1 MQIVRNLAG
10 YTLGRSDLVRRA
22 MSKKKASVME
32 KERRNFVYGNEE
44 EGVPGCIAN
53 GIPEDIA
60 NKIYDNM
67 TDFAR
72 YAFNK
77 SHAAAYAV
85 VSYQTA
91 YLKYYYPV
99 EFMAALMTSVI
110 EMPAKVAE
118 YILVCRQMNIKILP
132 PDINHG
138 EYGFSVD
145 HGAIRY
151 GLSAIK
157 NVGRPIIEGIVE
169 ERKQSGAYRSLRDF
183 IERTKGSV
191 NKRALE
197 NFIKAGA
204 LDCLEGNRHQKMM
217 VYTAISDEIHQSRK
231 HTMEGQIS
239 LFDLVSEEEKKE
251 YEIRMPEVAEYDQET
266 LLTMEKEVLGIYLSG
281 HPLEQYRSMME
292 KNVSA
297 WTSDFQPDEES
308 GLPKVTDGQI
318 VVLGGMISDKTV
330 KYTKNNK
337 VMAFVTLEDLVG
349 SIEVVVFPKHYEKY
363 QALLEEDA
371 RVLIQGRVS
380 AEDDRA
386 SKLILEQVYSFA
398 DVPKE
403 LWIQF
408 QNVQEYM
415 EKERELLADLREM
428 PGESSVVIYLKEA
441 RAMKTLPETYRVQ
454 TEDFQIKKM
463 KEKYGNGNVK
473 VVERVLKNLKK

>member
-1 MQIVRNLAG
+1 MKRNMRWLSFALAMLMMSVL
-10 YTLGRSDLVRRA
+10 TL
-22 MSKKKASVME
+22 SVLA
-32 KERRNFVYGNEE
+32 EE
-44 EGVPGCIAN
+44 VQPTPTPPAE
-53 GIPEDIA
+53 
-60 NKIYDNM
+60 
-67 TDFAR
+67 
-72 YAFNK
+72 
-77 SHAAAYAV
+77 
-85 VSYQTA
+85 
-91 YLKYYYPV
+91 PV
-99 EFMAALMTSVI
+99 LT
-110 EMPAKVAE
+110 
-118 YILVCRQMNIKILP
+118 
-132 PDINHG
+132 
-138 EYGFSVD
+138 
-145 HGAIRY
+145 
-151 GLSAIK
+151 
-157 NVGRPIIEGIVE
+157 
-169 ERKQSGAYRSLRDF
+169 
-183 IERTKGSV
+183 
-191 NKRALE
+191 
-197 NFIKAGA
+197 
-204 LDCLEGNRHQKMM
+204 LEGYNG
-217 VYTAISDEIHQSRK
+217 S
-231 HTMEGQIS
+231 
-239 LFDLVSEEEKKE
+239 
-251 YEIRMPEVAEYDQET
+251 

-349 SIEVVVFPKHYEKY
+349 TIEVVVFPKHYEKY